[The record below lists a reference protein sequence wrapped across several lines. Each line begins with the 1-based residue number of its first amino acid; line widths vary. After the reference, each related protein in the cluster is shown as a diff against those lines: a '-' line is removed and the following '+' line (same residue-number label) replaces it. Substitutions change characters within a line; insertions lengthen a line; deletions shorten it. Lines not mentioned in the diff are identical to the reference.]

1 MHTFWLV
8 LTYDLLEDRCID
20 DMIIKTFFLYNI
32 MLILYYIKQIDSKLL
47 CVCSVIDHRRCQ
59 NMVRTSVKRSAVPR
73 VPLFCSCHILT
84 SSVVYYWTDARKLG
98 IYLLSIFS
106 ILFSIHFLRFC
117 KENLSNN
124 PELSLLGDPFLH
136 SCHLNVWFR
145 GDTVTTHWMPVSL
158 WGQRAD
164 KCEEYFAQNSP
175 SFFFNN
181 SFIDQL

>member
-1 MHTFWLV
+1 MHSFWLV

-20 DMIIKTFFLYNI
+20 DVIMKTFFLYI
-32 MLILYYIKQIDSKLL
+32 LILYYIKQIDSKLP
-47 CVCSVIDHRRCQ
+47 CICSVIDHRGCQ
-59 NMVRTSVKRSAVPR
+59 NVVRPSVKHSAAPH
-73 VPLFCSCHILT
+73 VPLFCSYLILT
-84 SSVVYYWTDARKLG
+84 SSVVYYRTDARKLG

-106 ILFSIHFLRFC
+106 ILFSIHFLRCC

-124 PELSLLGDPFLH
+124 PELSLLGDPFLYF
-136 SCHLNVWFR
+136 CHLNVWFR
-145 GDTVTTHWMPVSL
+145 GATVTTHWMPVSL

-175 SFFFNN
+175 SFFFDN